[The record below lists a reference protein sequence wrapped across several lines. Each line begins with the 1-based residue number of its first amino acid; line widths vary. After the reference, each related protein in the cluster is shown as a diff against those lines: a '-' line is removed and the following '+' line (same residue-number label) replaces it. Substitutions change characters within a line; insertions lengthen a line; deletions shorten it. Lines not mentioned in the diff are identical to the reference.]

1 MMKKI
6 LMLGA
11 VVLLLSGCRPQDI
24 QINVHF
30 DHLSGLAPG
39 DRVLF
44 ENNTAG
50 SVDNIHYSKDGTY
63 EVRLRIDEGFTGAAT
78 EHTHF
83 KIVNDTAHSG
93 HKAVAM
99 VLSRPGGAALSDGAR
114 VEGDDDGD
122 TLGDRLHQRL
132 EEGFAFFKERME
144 EFSEDMKQV
153 PDSEAFQQLKKSLSD
168 LADDLG
174 RTEKKAR
181 KKLKEEWLP
190 RLEEELEE
198 LERQLREYGRE
209 DEAAPLQEEIN
220 RIRKI

>member
-1 MMKKI
+1 MKKI
-6 LMLGA
+6 VMLGA
-11 VVLLLSGCRPQDI
+11 VVLLLLGCRQQAI

-30 DHLSGLAPG
+30 DHLSGLVPG

-50 SVDNIHYSKDGTY
+50 LVDSIHFNKNGTY
-63 EVRLRIDEGFTGAAT
+63 EVHLRIDEGFIDAAT
-78 EHTHF
+78 EHTRF

-99 VLSRPGGAALSDGAR
+99 VLSRPGGTPLSDGAR
-114 VEGDDDGD
+114 VQGDDDGG
-122 TLGDRLHQRL
+122 TLGDHLQKRL
-132 EEGFAFFKERME
+132 EEGFAFFKEQME
-144 EFSEDMKQV
+144 EFAEDMKQV
-153 PDSEAFQQLKKSLSD
+153 PESEAFQQLKKSLSD
-168 LADDLG
+168 LADELG

-181 KKLKEEWLP
+181 KKLKEQWLP